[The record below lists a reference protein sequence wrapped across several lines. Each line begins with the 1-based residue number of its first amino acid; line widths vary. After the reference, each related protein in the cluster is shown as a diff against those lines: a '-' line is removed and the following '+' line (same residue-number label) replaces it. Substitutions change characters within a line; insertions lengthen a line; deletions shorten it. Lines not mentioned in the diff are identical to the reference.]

1 MKRRRRGLQTLPHRT
16 ILDCSIDMP
25 PVTLDSDSLLPLPTA
40 VFHILVALAD
50 RDRHG
55 YSIMQDVA
63 ARTDGK
69 VRLSAGT
76 LYSSIRRMLEQG
88 LVEELL
94 ESPDPDCQDERRRYY
109 RLTVQGRQ
117 AALAEAKRLTEMLSQ
132 ARETGLIP
140 KKL

>member
-1 MKRRRRGLQTLPHRT
+1 VREPKPE
-16 ILDCSIDMP
+16 
-25 PVTLDSDSLLPLPTA
+25 SLLPLPSA
-40 VFHILVALAD
+40 VFHILIALAD

-88 LVEELL
+88 LIEELAD
-94 ESPDPDCQDERRRYY
+94 SPDPSSRDERRRYY
-109 RLTVQGRQ
+109 RLTRFGRRAAAAEVARLNAMVQQ
-117 AALAEAKRLTEMLSQ
+117 AHAA
-132 ARETGLIP
+132 GLVP
-140 KKL
+140 GA